1 MSSSRSVAAAQKRR
15 AGPPDPPQ
23 PHRGPQTS
31 ISSSQAFQ
39 PVRPGTSGRLAGQ
52 HASLQQQQMQQ
63 AKQEQ
68 NTATSSS
75 KMSVPQAITLIT
87 LRLGRLESQL
97 QNLDL
102 QNLVQNESGNTN
114 PILETILERLSLL
127 EQKSLET
134 AALKQQMEIFK
145 PALVSLKNMSSK
157 DSKEMKVS
165 IDSMKNEIELTKAMV
180 QDLRSFVTNDGEE
193 DIGDDV
199 RHDVN
204 ADVNDD
210 LKEEVRD
217 EVKEYI
223 QKEVQEVKKDDS
235 ITVAESA

>member
-63 AKQEQ
+63 AQQEQ

-102 QNLVQNESGNTN
+102 HNLAQNESGNTN

-127 EQKSLET
+127 EQKSLEN
-134 AALKQQMEIFK
+134 AALKQQMDIFK

-180 QDLRSFVTNDGEE
+180 QDLRSFVTNDGME
-193 DIGDDV
+193 DIGDN
-199 RHDVN
+199 VN

-235 ITVAESA
+235 ITVEESA

>member
-102 QNLVQNESGNTN
+102 QNLSQNESGNTN

-127 EQKSLET
+127 EQKSLEN
-134 AALKQQMEIFK
+134 AALKQQMDIFK

-180 QDLRSFVTNDGEE
+180 QDLRSFVTNDGME
-193 DIGDDV
+193 DIGDN
-199 RHDVN
+199 VN

-235 ITVAESA
+235 ITVEESA

>member
-63 AKQEQ
+63 AQQEQ

-102 QNLVQNESGNTN
+102 QNLAQNESGNTN

-127 EQKSLET
+127 EQKSLEN

-145 PALVSLKNMSSK
+145 PALVSLKNMSAK
-157 DSKEMKVS
+157 ESKEMKIS
-165 IDSMKNEIELTKAMV
+165 IDSMRNEIELTKAMV
-180 QDLRSFVTNDGEE
+180 QDLRSFVTNDGME

-199 RHDVN
+199 RDDVR
-204 ADVNDD
+204 DEV
-210 LKEEVRD
+210 KEEVRD

>member
-63 AKQEQ
+63 AQQEQ

-102 QNLVQNESGNTN
+102 HNLAQNESGNTN

-127 EQKSLET
+127 EQKSLEN
-134 AALKQQMEIFK
+134 AALKQQMDIFK

-180 QDLRSFVTNDGEE
+180 QDLRSFVTNDGME
-193 DIGDDV
+193 DIGDN
-199 RHDVN
+199 VN

-223 QKEVQEVKKDDS
+223 QKEVQEVKKDES

>member
-102 QNLVQNESGNTN
+102 QNLAQNESGDTN

-127 EQKSLET
+127 EQKSLEN

-165 IDSMKNEIELTKAMV
+165 IDSMRNEIELTKAMV
-180 QDLRSFVTNDGEE
+180 QDLRSFVTNDGME

-199 RHDVN
+199 N
-204 ADVNDD
+204 AHVNDD

-223 QKEVQEVKKDDS
+223 QNEVQEVKKDDS

>member
-102 QNLVQNESGNTN
+102 QNLAQNESGNTN

-127 EQKSLET
+127 EQKSLEN
-134 AALKQQMEIFK
+134 AALKQQMDIFK

-180 QDLRSFVTNDGEE
+180 QDLRSFVTNDGME
-193 DIGDDV
+193 DIGDN
-199 RHDVN
+199 VN
-204 ADVNDD
+204 AAVNDD

-223 QKEVQEVKKDDS
+223 QKEVQDVKKDDS
-235 ITVAESA
+235 ITVEESA

>member
-63 AKQEQ
+63 AQQEQ

-102 QNLVQNESGNTN
+102 QNLAQNESGNTN

-127 EQKSLET
+127 EQKSLEN
-134 AALKQQMEIFK
+134 AALKQQMDIFK

-157 DSKEMKVS
+157 ESKEMKTTL
-165 IDSMKNEIELTKAMV
+165 DTMRNEIELTKAMV
-180 QDLRSFVTNDGEE
+180 QDLRSFVTNDGME

-199 RHDVN
+199 N
-204 ADVNDD
+204 AHVNDD

-235 ITVAESA
+235 ITVEESA